1 MLLDLSASEAIDH
14 PLMNYAGFRF
24 GDFELD
30 MTAYEVRRKGRRVKV
45 AKQTMELL
53 MLLVQHRGRLVS
65 RDEIV
70 GRLWGKDVF
79 VDVNTSVNTAIRKIR
94 QTLGDSP
101 EAPAFIE
108 TVPGRG
114 YRFIAPIEVVSAVGQ
129 SRSMAISTPSSA
141 AASDEL
147 QVANTAI
154 TVLPFKILGDVP
166 ERQYVADGLS
176 DETASCLARVDPEHL
191 RVKGRTV
198 AYRGTRKSIADIGR
212 ELSVDYLVEGS
223 IQVEGARFRI
233 TVTLLR
239 VHDQEH
245 IWSET
250 YERQPS
256 SLLGL
261 QQELSTAI
269 AEQIRLRLSSNFF
282 KEISLRQTQNSGA
295 YDAYLRG
302 RYFEHQRTPEGNKR
316 AIQYFEHAIA
326 LDPNYALAWSSL
338 AFTHAA
344 SAMNSDSPPS
354 EVGTRAR
361 DAASQALRANRNLA
375 ETQFVAAYIN
385 FLLDWDWNAAEFG
398 FQRAILLDKSNATSF
413 RYLGHTLSQMQKKTE
428 AESAMQSARQL
439 DPLDAMNYALSA
451 QVSFQNRVFSAAIVH
466 AHRAIAI
473 NPALWIGY
481 IQLGQAYE
489 QLGEPELA
497 LEALTD
503 ATRLSHGNSKSLS
516 LRGYVTARADRTAE
530 AREVLQTLE
539 SLSRQRYVPPSAMAL
554 IHAGLGERDLAF
566 EALEAAYAAKDIHLI
581 FLPVDPKWDA
591 YRNDPRFQSV
601 LERCGFNSS

>member
-1 MLLDLSASEAIDH
+1 MLLDLSASEATDH
-14 PLMNYAGFRF
+14 PLMEYAGFRF

-45 AKQTMELL
+45 AKQAMELL
-53 MLLVQHRGRLVS
+53 MLLVEHRGRLVS
-65 RDEIV
+65 RDQIV

-79 VDVNTSVNTAIRKIR
+79 VDVNASVNTAIRKIR
-94 QTLGDSP
+94 QALRDSP

-114 YRFIAPIEVVSAVGQ
+114 YRFIAPIEVVSPLGQ
-129 SRSMAISTPSSA
+129 SGSLASTPSSA
-141 AASDEL
+141 AARDEF
-147 QVANTAI
+147 QVANTAV
-154 TVLPFKILGDVP
+154 TVLPFKILGGVP
-166 ERQYVADGLS
+166 ERQYVADGLT

-198 AYRGTRKSIADIGR
+198 AYRGTRKTVADIGR

-223 IQVEGARFRI
+223 IQVEGTRFRI

-239 VHDQEH
+239 VCDQEH

-261 QQELSTAI
+261 QQDLSTAI
-269 AEQIRLRLSSNFF
+269 AEQIRLRLSSNYL
-282 KEISLRQTQNSGA
+282 KEISRRQTQNSGA

-316 AIQYFEHAIA
+316 AIQYYEQAIA

-344 SAMNSDSPPS
+344 SAINSDSPPC
-354 EVGTRAR
+354 EVGPRAR
-361 DAASQALRANRNLA
+361 DAASHALRANPNLA

-385 FLLDWDWNAAEFG
+385 FLLHWDWKAAEVG
-398 FQRAILLDKSNATSF
+398 FQRAILLDNSNATSF
-413 RYLGHTLSQMQKKTE
+413 RYLGHTLSQMGRKTD

-451 QVSFQNRVFSAAIVH
+451 QVSFQNRVFSAAVVH
-466 AHRAIAI
+466 ARRAIAV
-473 NPALWIGY
+473 NSALWIGY

-497 LEALTD
+497 LEALAD

-516 LRGYVTARADRTAE
+516 LRGYVAARAKRTAE
-530 AREVLQTLE
+530 AREVLQTLQA
-539 SLSRQRYVPPSAMAL
+539 LSRQRYVPPSAMAL
-554 IHAGLGERDLAF
+554 IHAGLGEGDLAF
-566 EALEAAYAAKDIHLI
+566 EALQSAHAAKDIHLI

-601 LERCGFNSS
+601 LARCGFNSS